1 LPDGRLKNRQK
12 TCGNP
17 ECQREW
23 HRKKCAEWNKKNE
36 EYFRT
41 NYLQKKLEVAKS
53 PEPNLCKSRLKTGK
67 PIKDRVATQICSRGD
82 WDTTSYNHRV
92 FGATTRKE
100 IRCAQKAA
108 ASV

>member
-1 LPDGRLKNRQK
+1 MRQSGMSK
-12 TCGNP
+12 
-17 ECQREW
+17 RV
-23 HRKKCAEWNKKNE
+23 A
-36 EYFRT
+36 
-41 NYLQKKLEVAKS
+41 QKKVRRMEQEKRRIFSNELFAK
-53 PEPNLCKSRLKTGK
+53 ETGSRQIPRTESLQK

-100 IRCAQKAA
+100 IRCAKKAA